1 MPKKEK
7 FCEMSGVGCFLH
19 NFEFKI
25 CKNIRIFIGRNEKT
39 IEIFFLILF
48 FVLQGILA
56 FYVSDPIVTLII
68 IIFLLFLS
76 LERIF
81 THIWLEY
88 DREQLA
94 RREDKSKE
102 NYSKFK
108 DNTYQHISYL
118 TNEIVRLEE
127 RLKKSEK

>member
-1 MPKKEK
+1 
-7 FCEMSGVGCFLH
+7 L
-19 NFEFKI
+19 NF
-25 CKNIRIFIGRNEKT
+25 
-39 IEIFFLILF
+39 
-48 FVLQGILA
+48 LQGILDLYI
-56 FYVSDPIVTLII
+56 FDRIVTLII

-94 RREDKSKE
+94 KREEASKK
-102 NYSKFK
+102 NYSEFK
-108 DNTYQHISYL
+108 DNTYSHISYL

-127 RLKKSEK
+127 RIKSLKKKG